1 MSNKPLTQ
9 NIVEILQWWISK
21 YFKHNV
27 KANLSSL
34 FEKTKNF
41 SESSNK
47 KKSNKFFPFIN
58 DEETKKSLIQKPT
71 TKNNAKAHTQN

>member
-1 MSNKPLTQ
+1 MWKQTFPRYLKRQKTFQ
-9 NIVEILQWWISK
+9 
-21 YFKHNV
+21 
-27 KANLSSL
+27 KAQ
-34 FEKTKNF
+34 T
-41 SESSNK
+41 K